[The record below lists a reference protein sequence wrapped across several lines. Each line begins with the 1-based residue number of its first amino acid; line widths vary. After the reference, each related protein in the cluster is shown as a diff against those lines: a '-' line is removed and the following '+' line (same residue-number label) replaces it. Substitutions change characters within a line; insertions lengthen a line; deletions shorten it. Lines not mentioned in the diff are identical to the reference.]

1 MRWFIP
7 NRTSTAESIFFS
19 VTAENEIGVYTLR
32 ILRGWPEFQKQS
44 VTIYIPLLFALSIM
58 SPVVNKIKHSREVK
72 KLAQ

>member
-44 VTIYIPLLFALSIM
+44 VTIYSPPLCIVYYVSGG
-58 SPVVNKIKHSREVK
+58 K
-72 KLAQ
+72 